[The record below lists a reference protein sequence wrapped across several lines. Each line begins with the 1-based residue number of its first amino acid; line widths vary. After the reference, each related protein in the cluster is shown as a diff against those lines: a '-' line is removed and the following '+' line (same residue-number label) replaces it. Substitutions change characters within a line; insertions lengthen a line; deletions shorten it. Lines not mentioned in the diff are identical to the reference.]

1 MCACLILTKLP
12 ASNFM
17 KRGVLILVL
26 GLVAAMVVYGCVYF
40 ACMSPARSLEQSSR
54 PELAWLRDEFKLNDA
69 EFKRVSELHAAYL
82 PQCREMCR
90 KIDAQNQRLGELV
103 SILLLTGVILIPRDE
118 SEHDN
123 LLHFVCES
131 ETKVLAKVLR
141 LLQNLKSVSFLI
153 ANDIFINGV
162 VTDTTAGSAT
172 VSWSFVPAP

>member
-1 MCACLILTKLP
+1 
-12 ASNFM
+12 
-17 KRGVLILVL
+17 
-26 GLVAAMVVYGCVYF
+26 
-40 ACMSPARSLEQSSR
+40 
-54 PELAWLRDEFKLNDA
+54 LRNEFKLNDA

-90 KIDAQNQRLGELV
+90 KIDAQNQRLCELV

-118 SEHDN
+118 SERDN

-153 ANDIFINGV
+153 TNDMFRNGL
-162 VTDTTAGSAT
+162 VTDTTAGSAG